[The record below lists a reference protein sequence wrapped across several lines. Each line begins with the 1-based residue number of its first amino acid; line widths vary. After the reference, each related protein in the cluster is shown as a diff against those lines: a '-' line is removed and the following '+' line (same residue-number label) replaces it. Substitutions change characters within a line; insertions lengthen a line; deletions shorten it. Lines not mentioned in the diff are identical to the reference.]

1 MSIVMKRQLIAVAL
15 AIALIGFIVLGVTNI
30 RQSNQKIEFQQIELK
45 SNEVKLKQLNE
56 KYDQVLQEK
65 TETEQQKTE
74 QHQKI
79 DELEKERQRLEA
91 ELQAKR
97 EKTRLEQEKLAEA
110 SRKAT
115 ATPKASASSYS
126 GSCAD
131 WMAQAGIPQTEA
143 TTKLILKESGC
154 NPRAVNKSSGACGIP
169 QAYPCSKLPNG
180 VNTDPVTQLRWMDS
194 YVKGRYGSWEN
205 ALSTWYSR
213 CGSRQGCWY

>member
-1 MSIVMKRQLIAVAL
+1 MKRQVLTVVS
-15 AIALIGFIVLGVTNI
+15 AIVLVGFIAAGATNI
-30 RQSNQKIEFQQIELK
+30 RHTNEKIKLHEIELK
-45 SNEVKLKQLNE
+45 SRETKLQELNI
-56 KYDQVLQEK
+56 KYDQVLE
-65 TETEQQKTE
+65 QKTNTEAEKQE
-74 QHQKI
+74 QLNKI
-79 DELEKERQRLEA
+79 QELENERQRLQA

-97 EKTRLEQEKLAEA
+97 DRNRLEQEKLAEA

-115 ATPKASASSYS
+115 ATPKASAESYS
-126 GSCAD
+126 GTCAD

-194 YVKGRYGSWEN
+194 YVKGRYETWEN

>member
-1 MSIVMKRQLIAVAL
+1 MKRQLIAVTL

-30 RQSNQKIEFQQIELK
+30 RQSNQKIEFQEIELK

-65 TETEQQKTE
+65 TNTEQEKQDHLK
-74 QHQKI
+74 KI

-115 ATPKASASSYS
+115 ATPKASASAIKPVGGKCNTGNPYKDFIYYKESS
-126 GSCAD
+126 CNPGSVNSIGCRGIG
-131 WMAQAGIPQTEA
+131 QACPG
-143 TTKLILKESGC
+143 TKLPCG
-154 NPRAVNKSSGACGIP
+154 NDFACQDAWFSNYAI
-169 QAYPCSKLPNG
+169 Q
-180 VNTDPVTQLRWMDS
+180 
-194 YVKGRYGSWEN
+194 RYGSWESAYN
-205 ALSTWYSR
+205 FWLRNNW
-213 CGSRQGCWY
+213 W